1 MKKIILSVF
10 LFICLFWS
18 QATFWNCWFQNTGT
32 DNNISIS
39 DQLTLCLSDTKV
51 VNPPADL
58 EVVQGGWFNTFL
70 LLWVDAISWILAVL
84 AVGAIVY
91 GSLLLTLSMWDD
103 EKITKWKDTIKW
115 WIIWFI
121 GILVANTLI
130 ELIINILYDI

>member
-1 MKKIILSVF
+1 MKKIILSIVF
-10 LFICLFWS
+10 VSCLFWFQTS
-18 QATFWNCWFQNTGT
+18 FWNCEFAPGLWVGQNL
-32 DNNISIS
+32 D
-39 DQLTLCLSDTKV
+39 LCLSDTKV

-58 EVVQGGWFNTFL
+58 EVIQGGWFNTFL

-84 AVGAIVY
+84 AVWAIVY
-91 GSLLLTLSMWDD
+91 GSLLLTLSMWED